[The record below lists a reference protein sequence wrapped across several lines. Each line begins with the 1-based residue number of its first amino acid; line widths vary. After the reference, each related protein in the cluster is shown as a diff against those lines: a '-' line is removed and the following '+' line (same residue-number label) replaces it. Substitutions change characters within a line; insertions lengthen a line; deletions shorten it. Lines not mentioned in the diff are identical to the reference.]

1 MVIPIIGSVLPI
13 KYFFVKTDLIS
24 TKPVNIRKYSYRIV
38 DSRSILVNYKPSS
51 CT

>member
-13 KYFFVKTDLIS
+13 KIFFVKTDLIS
-24 TKPVNIRKYSYRIV
+24 TKPVNIRKHSYRIV
-38 DSRSILVNYKPSS
+38 DRSILVNYKPSS